1 MEYVIAI
8 GFIAVVFG
16 TLLLF
21 APNSILSLERRAN
34 RIYMTDPTFMQYRVP
49 FGIGL
54 FLAALFIIYS
64 LMNESTEYF
73 WVLGV
78 IALIFSVLLLL
89 TPKTIFSLER
99 AANRVY
105 MTDPTFMKY
114 RVPFGVF
121 LLVSGVFMIYASIG
135 YFLIIYWN
143 CCGSL

>member
-8 GFIAVVFG
+8 GLIAVVFG
-16 TLLLF
+16 SLLLF

-54 FLAALFIIYS
+54 FFAALYIIYS

-78 IALIFSVLLLL
+78 IALIFSVMLLL

-114 RVPFGVF
+114 RVPFGIF
-121 LLVSGVFMIYASIG
+121 LLVSGVFMVYASIG
-135 YFLIIYWN
+135 YF
-143 CCGSL
+143 

>member
-16 TLLLF
+16 SLLLF

-64 LMNESTEYF
+64 LMNETTEYF

-121 LLVSGVFMIYASIG
+121 LLVSGAFMIYASIG
-135 YFLIIYWN
+135 YF
-143 CCGSL
+143 

>member
-8 GFIAVVFG
+8 GLIAVVFG
-16 TLLLF
+16 SLLLF
-21 APNSILSLERRAN
+21 APNSILSLERTAN

-54 FLAALFIIYS
+54 FFAALYIIYS

-78 IALIFSVLLLL
+78 IALIFSVMLLL

-135 YFLIIYWN
+135 YF
-143 CCGSL
+143 

>member
-8 GFIAVVFG
+8 GLIAVLFG
-16 TLLLF
+16 ALLLF

-64 LMNESTEYF
+64 LMNETTEYF

-114 RVPFGVF
+114 RVPFGIF
-121 LLVSGVFMIYASIG
+121 LLVSGAFMIYASIG
-135 YFLIIYWN
+135 YF
-143 CCGSL
+143 

>member
-8 GFIAVVFG
+8 GLIAVVFG
-16 TLLLF
+16 SLLLF

-64 LMNESTEYF
+64 LMNETTEYF

-121 LLVSGVFMIYASIG
+121 LLVSGAFMIYASIG
-135 YFLIIYWN
+135 YF
-143 CCGSL
+143 

>member
-54 FLAALFIIYS
+54 FFAALYIIYS

-78 IALIFSVLLLL
+78 IALIFSVMLLL

-114 RVPFGVF
+114 RVPFGIF

-135 YFLIIYWN
+135 YF
-143 CCGSL
+143 

>member
-1 MEYVIAI
+1 MEYVLAIGLIAI
-8 GFIAVVFG
+8 VFG

-21 APNSILSLERRAN
+21 APNTIISLERRAN

-54 FLAALFIIYS
+54 FFAALFILYS
-64 LMNESTEYF
+64 LMNESTDYL
-73 WVLGV
+73 WMVGL

-114 RVPFGVF
+114 RTPFGIF
-121 LLVSGVFMIYASIG
+121 LLASGACMVYSSVG
-135 YFLIIYWN
+135 YY
-143 CCGSL
+143 

>member
-8 GFIAVVFG
+8 GLIAVLFG
-16 TLLLF
+16 ALLLF

-54 FLAALFIIYS
+54 FFAALYIIYS

-78 IALIFSVLLLL
+78 IALIFSVMLLL

-114 RVPFGVF
+114 RVPFGIF

-135 YFLIIYWN
+135 YF
-143 CCGSL
+143 

>member
-8 GFIAVVFG
+8 GLIAVLFG
-16 TLLLF
+16 SLLLF

-54 FLAALFIIYS
+54 FFAAIYIIYS

-78 IALIFSVLLLL
+78 IALIFSVMLLL

-114 RVPFGVF
+114 RVPFGIF

-135 YFLIIYWN
+135 YF
-143 CCGSL
+143 

>member
-8 GFIAVVFG
+8 GLIAVVFG
-16 TLLLF
+16 SLLLF
-21 APNSILSLERRAN
+21 ASNSILSLERTAN

-54 FLAALFIIYS
+54 FFAALYIIYS

-78 IALIFSVLLLL
+78 IALIFSVMLLL

-114 RVPFGVF
+114 RVPFGIF

-135 YFLIIYWN
+135 YF
-143 CCGSL
+143 

>member
-34 RIYMTDPTFMQYRVP
+34 RIYMTDPTFMQYSVP

-135 YFLIIYWN
+135 YF
-143 CCGSL
+143 

>member
-34 RIYMTDPTFMQYRVP
+34 RIYMTDPTFTQYRVP

-99 AANRVY
+99 AAN
-105 MTDPTFMKY
+105 
-114 RVPFGVF
+114 
-121 LLVSGVFMIYASIG
+121 
-135 YFLIIYWN
+135 
-143 CCGSL
+143 

>member
-64 LMNESTEYF
+64 LMNETTEYF

-121 LLVSGVFMIYASIG
+121 LLVSGAFMIYASIG
-135 YFLIIYWN
+135 YF
-143 CCGSL
+143 

>member
-8 GFIAVVFG
+8 GLIAVLFG

-54 FLAALFIIYS
+54 FFAALFIIYS

-78 IALIFSVLLLL
+78 IALIFSVMLLL

-135 YFLIIYWN
+135 YF
-143 CCGSL
+143 

>member
-8 GFIAVVFG
+8 GLIAVVFG

-64 LMNESTEYF
+64 LMNETTEYF

-121 LLVSGVFMIYASIG
+121 LLVSGAFMIYASIG
-135 YFLIIYWN
+135 YF
-143 CCGSL
+143 

>member
-8 GFIAVVFG
+8 GLIAVLFG

-54 FLAALFIIYS
+54 FFAALFIIYS

-78 IALIFSVLLLL
+78 IALIFSVMLLL

-114 RVPFGVF
+114 RVPFGIF

-135 YFLIIYWN
+135 YF
-143 CCGSL
+143 

>member
-8 GFIAVVFG
+8 GLIAVVFG
-16 TLLLF
+16 SLLLF

-64 LMNESTEYF
+64 LMNETTEYF

-114 RVPFGVF
+114 RIPFGIF
-121 LLVSGVFMIYASIG
+121 LLVSGAFMIYASIG
-135 YFLIIYWN
+135 YF
-143 CCGSL
+143 

>member
-8 GFIAVVFG
+8 GLIAVVFG

-121 LLVSGVFMIYASIG
+121 LLVSGAFMIYASIG
-135 YFLIIYWN
+135 YF
-143 CCGSL
+143 

>member
-1 MEYVIAI
+1 MEYVLAIGLIAI
-8 GFIAVVFG
+8 VFG

-21 APNSILSLERRAN
+21 APNTIISLERRAN

-54 FLAALFIIYS
+54 FFAALFILYA
-64 LMNESTEYF
+64 LMNESTDYL
-73 WVLGV
+73 WLVGL

-114 RVPFGVF
+114 RTPFGIF
-121 LLVSGVFMIYASIG
+121 LLVSGVFMVYSSVG
-135 YFLIIYWN
+135 YY
-143 CCGSL
+143 

>member
-8 GFIAVVFG
+8 GLIAVVFG
-16 TLLLF
+16 SLLLF
-21 APNSILSLERRAN
+21 APNSILSLERTAN

-54 FLAALFIIYS
+54 FFAALYIIYA

-78 IALIFSVLLLL
+78 IALIFSVMLLL

-114 RVPFGVF
+114 RVPFGIF

-135 YFLIIYWN
+135 YF
-143 CCGSL
+143 

>member
-8 GFIAVVFG
+8 GLIAVVFG
-16 TLLLF
+16 SLLLF
-21 APNSILSLERRAN
+21 APNSILSLERTAN

-54 FLAALFIIYS
+54 FFAALYIIYS

-78 IALIFSVLLLL
+78 IALIFSVMLLL

-121 LLVSGVFMIYASIG
+121 LLVSGAFMIYASIG
-135 YFLIIYWN
+135 YF
-143 CCGSL
+143 